1 MPVPLEQRRS
11 RIGLYAA
18 LILLNI
24 VSSAGI
30 TVIYSMLSGL
40 YQHFPGSS
48 AIGWVV
54 TVYWLVSAIAAA
66 LCGRLGDLM
75 GRRKVT
81 LCVLG
86 LCMIGALIS
95 ASASSLEWMIV
106 GCAVQGLASAL
117 TPLAFGILRENLE
130 SKSIPFAVG
139 LLSAVGMISAGVI
152 YLSAGVVID
161 HYSWQGGFWFKLIL
175 ALLAALA
182 VSLAVRRSEP
192 KATLSVPLLSG
203 LLFAPGLAALLVVVQ
218 KGAAWGW
225 DVRTWGLL
233 LGGFS
238 VLLFWARQQWQ
249 HPTPLIDLRL
259 LANRQVI
266 RANLCMVCIGMG
278 CVQIGQI
285 MSLFLQQP
293 GGTLGSF
300 GLSAT
305 YAGLAMLCI
314 NLFSLI
320 GGPLSGRIAAR
331 SGARSAAIIGLS
343 IASAA
348 WAAMLFWHAT
358 LITTL
363 FCAVISTI
371 GFAFAHPAI
380 YNLIIEATPA
390 ERTSETTGVTYV
402 FFACAFA
409 IGAQMIFTLLGSDRT
424 PPTVN
429 AVSLPSDLA
438 YMRVFGYVL
447 LMTLLG
453 LGVAFTLPKRPILEK
468 AELALAE

>member
-1 MPVPLEQRRS
+1 MQSAQRRN
-11 RIGLYAA
+11 RIGLYTA
-18 LILLNI
+18 LTLLSI

-30 TVIYSMLSGL
+30 TVIYSMLSVL
-40 YQHFPGSS
+40 YRHFPDAS

-54 TVYWLVSAIAAA
+54 TIYWLVSAIAAA

-75 GRRKVT
+75 GRRKIT
-81 LCVLG
+81 LWVLG
-86 LCMIGALIS
+86 LCMAGALI
-95 ASASSLEWMIV
+95 AALAASLEWMIV
-106 GCAVQGLASAL
+106 GCAIQGLASAL
-117 TPLAFGILRENLE
+117 TPLAFGILRENLDA
-130 SKSIPFAVG
+130 KSIPFAVG

-175 ALLAALA
+175 ALAAMLA
-182 VSLAVRRSEP
+182 VYLAVHHSEP
-192 KATLSVPLLSG
+192 KAGQRVSLFSG

-225 DVRTWGLL
+225 DAYTWGLL
-233 LGGFS
+233 AAGVG
-238 VLLFWARQQWQ
+238 VLLVWGRQQWQ
-249 HPTPLIDLRL
+249 QPAPLIDLRL

-278 CVQIGQI
+278 CVQIGQV
-285 MSLFLQQP
+285 MSLYLQQP

-305 YAGLAMLCI
+305 GAGLSMLCI

-331 SGARSAAIIGLS
+331 RGARSAAIIGLS

-348 WAAMLFWHAT
+348 WAAMLFLHAT
-358 LITTL
+358 LAATL
-363 FCAVISTI
+363 ACAVLSTI
-371 GFAFAHPAI
+371 GFAFAHPAV

-409 IGAQMIFTLLGSDRT
+409 LGAQMIFTLLASDHA
-424 PPTVN
+424 PPMAN
-429 AVSLPSDLA
+429 ALSLPSDLA

-447 LMTLLG
+447 VMTLAG
-453 LGVAFTLPKRPILEK
+453 LAVAFTLPKRPAKEQV
-468 AELALAE
+468 ELALAE